1 MQKNGNTKIKETK
14 GGNDMLHILP
24 ASDLKEDFEKIE
36 NLVEKQG
43 QTIYLTKNGYGSM
56 VMMDFETYEKILEK
70 EETIA
75 KTKNKMNTVN
85 TMNTKKINIPQTEI
99 MDD

>member
-1 MQKNGNTKIKETK
+1 
-14 GGNDMLHILP
+14 MLHILP

>member
-1 MQKNGNTKIKETK
+1 
-14 GGNDMLHILP
+14 MLHILP

-43 QTIYLTKNGYGSM
+43 ETIYLTKNGYGSM
-56 VMMDFETYEKILEK
+56 VMMDFRTYDKILEK
-70 EETIA
+70 EEATI

-85 TMNTKKINIPQTEI
+85 TINTKKINIPQTEI

>member
-1 MQKNGNTKIKETK
+1 
-14 GGNDMLHILP
+14 MLHILP

-85 TMNTKKINIPQTEI
+85 TRNKKKINITKTEI

>member
-1 MQKNGNTKIKETK
+1 
-14 GGNDMLHILP
+14 MLHILP
-24 ASDLKEDFEKIE
+24 ASDLK
-36 NLVEKQG
+36 EKQG

>member
-1 MQKNGNTKIKETK
+1 
-14 GGNDMLHILP
+14 MLHIIP

-36 NLVEKQG
+36 NLVEKDG
-43 QTIYLTKNGYGSM
+43 ETIYLTKNGYGSM
-56 VMMDFETYEKILEK
+56 VMMDFQTYEKILEK
-70 EETIA
+70 EEATI

-85 TMNTKKINIPQTEI
+85 NMNTKKINIPQTEI

>member
-1 MQKNGNTKIKETK
+1 
-14 GGNDMLHILP
+14 MLHILP

-36 NLVEKQG
+36 NLVEKDG
-43 QTIYLTKNGYGSM
+43 ETIYLTKNGYGSM
-56 VMMDFETYEKILEK
+56 VMMDFQTYEKILEK
-70 EETIA
+70 EEATI

-85 TMNTKKINIPQTEI
+85 NMNTKKINIPQTEI

>member
-1 MQKNGNTKIKETK
+1 
-14 GGNDMLHILP
+14 MLHILP

-75 KTKNKMNTVN
+75 KTKNKMNKVN